1 MSGFGETETEA
12 KDVEAGASGSGA
24 GSWNGGRDLDLG
36 PSAGRGYE
44 ERGVPLSMN
53 PERVGV
59 CFA

>member
-1 MSGFGETETEA
+1 M
-12 KDVEAGASGSGA
+12 EAGASGSGA